1 MRTNSR
7 ISPFGPSVLGGVFE
21 PKPTDRIMAFILISI
36 LFYFIAQALLIS
48 LEIEKFQFLIQ
59 RLLFFFIAFN
69 YYLLS
74 LINHN
79 KSVCFQG

>member
-36 LFYFIAQALLIS
+36 IFYFIAQALLIF

-59 RLLFFFIAFN
+59 KMYDLFF
-69 YYLLS
+69 S
-74 LINHN
+74 LRLTII
-79 KSVCFQG
+79 CLA